1 MQPSPFFTGGGAPF
15 AASPIAAVRRPFPL
29 AERRATELHRSL
41 PAHFDGGAP
50 RACRPPLTRSPRC
63 FQDRRSSSGGF
74 GTTPATMDMRFRGAG
89 PIPGDIS
96 AIGASGMGSSFSGN
110 NGWTPGLAPTPAGM
124 GCASLSSCPCSC
136 ASFLIR
142 EYPWAGWARSRRR
155 PGRSAPASVREPA
168 VTVSPSQPGSQAALA
183 WPGGGG
189 GYAPPSASMA
199 APRPS
204 MGGGA

>member
-1 MQPSPFFTGGGAPF
+1 M
-15 AASPIAAVRRPFPL
+15 AALLDHATRRS
-29 AERRATELHRSL
+29 H
-41 PAHFDGGAP
+41 GAP
-50 RACRPPLTRSPRC
+50 RCV
-63 FQDRRSSSGGF
+63 QDRRSSSGGF

-124 GCASLSSCPCSC
+124 GCADFLFFLCSC
-136 ASFLIR
+136 ASVLNR
-142 EYPWAGWARSRRR
+142 ERARAGWARSRRR

-168 VTVSPSQPGSQAALA
+168 VTVSLSQPGSHGALA

-189 GYAPPSASMA
+189 GYAPP
-199 APRPS
+199 PY
-204 MGGGA
+204 GGGYGGPR